1 MPQAKLNAW
10 LKPQAWT
17 DSGTS
22 SAYGL
27 GWEHLRTTSLSYD
40 GRPLEIISKSGAL
53 QGYHSCALL
62 IPEMDLGVTVMV
74 AGRMTT
80 MKRIR
85 ETAVRELVPAVEKSI
100 QLQMPARYAGRYCE
114 PTSCETFI
122 VVEADED
129 GPGLHIAAWQS
140 GHTDMLTVLAHLQ
153 EVPMEALA
161 QSTIAK
167 LIPVDRDEPGR
178 MERWRLTMVPGIA
191 SDHDQV
197 DNGVFDDFH
206 LTDVDDSYFGSRSL
220 REIEFH
226 MSSKNTAETIFVPAL
241 DLRLA
246 RTHHS

>member
-1 MPQAKLNAW
+1 
-10 LKPQAWT
+10 
-17 DSGTS
+17 
-22 SAYGL
+22 
-27 GWEHLRTTSLSYD
+27 
-40 GRPLEIISKSGAL
+40 
-53 QGYHSCALL
+53 
-62 IPEMDLGVTVMV
+62 MDLGVTVMV